1 MITNNMEIESNYEDE
16 ACYIVGGGPSLIDFD
31 WTLLDDKFT
40 IALNNAHLVLPEA
53 DIIYCTDPPWIAPN
67 AQTLI
72 AHKAPVWQGV

>member
-1 MITNNMEIESNYEDE
+1 MGADIFDEYEDK
-16 ACYIVGGGPSLIDFD
+16 ACYIVGGGTSLKDFD

-53 DIIYCTDPPWIAPN
+53 DIIYCTDPPWIESN

-72 AHKAPVWQGV
+72 AHKAHL